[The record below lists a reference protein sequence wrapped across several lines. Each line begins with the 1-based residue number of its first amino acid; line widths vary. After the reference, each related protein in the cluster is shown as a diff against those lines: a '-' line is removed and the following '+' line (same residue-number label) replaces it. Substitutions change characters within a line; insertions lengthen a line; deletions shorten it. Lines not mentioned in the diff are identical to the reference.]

1 LADSSTLKAEA
12 VVSKMLV
19 AVYWTAQ
26 LHSRTQ
32 FENRSYVSS
41 LENKKPAVGLRPA
54 GDHWSGEAT
63 RTQGFAVEEA
73 RVDVMIGDE
82 GIQDQTA
89 VRKERPI
96 WMTEST
102 IIPKDTV
109 MVRVPTNMLKLQDV
123 TL

>member
-1 LADSSTLKAEA
+1 VLFCIKYSS
-12 VVSKMLV
+12 
-19 AVYWTAQ
+19 
-26 LHSRTQ
+26 Q
-32 FENRSYVSS
+32 FEDKNCYDFSF
-41 LENKKPAVGLRPA
+41 ENKKPAVGLRPP

-63 RTQGFAVEEA
+63 RAQGFAVEEA

-102 IIPKDTV
+102 IISQDTV
-109 MVRVPTNMLKLQDV
+109 MVRVPTFWQQNLTKRNLV
-123 TL
+123 RYIIKITL